1 MYVMH
6 LKSTLDEANF
16 RMKKKSFQNN
26 KCITVWQ
33 LYTHSAR
40 SSMVNDMHS
49 ETKCSQFWPGC

>member
-6 LKSTLDEANF
+6 LKSTLEEANF

-33 LYTHSAR
+33 LYTHRAR
-40 SSMVNDMHS
+40 S
-49 ETKCSQFWPGC
+49 